1 MASASR
7 ILLTRVLS
15 HFRLTGVLNGL
26 VRITA
31 PFIPPGG
38 NSSIETSVAYAMPGT
53 MSSSFLIAADLPSI
67 STVAGHYTEFPSNE
81 PTVLVQVPFFN
92 NEVPAYSVLHGGACV

>member
-1 MASASR
+1 MLCHS
-7 ILLTRVLS
+7 
-15 HFRLTGVLNGL
+15 RLTGVLNGL

-92 NEVPAYSVLHGGACV
+92 NEVPAYSVLHDGACV